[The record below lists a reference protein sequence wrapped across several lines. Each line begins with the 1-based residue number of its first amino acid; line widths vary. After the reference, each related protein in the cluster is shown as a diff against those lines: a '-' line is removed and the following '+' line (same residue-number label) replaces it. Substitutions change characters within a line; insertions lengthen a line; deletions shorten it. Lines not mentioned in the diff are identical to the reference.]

1 MKINRI
7 YLSCIRYIAN
17 VILNS
22 VNLIYLYIDNDEI
35 SKIVKNMDLY
45 GSHR

>member
-1 MKINRI
+1 MKINCI

-22 VNLIYLYIDNDEI
+22 VNLIYLYIDNDVL
-35 SKIVKNMDLY
+35 KIVKNRLIW
-45 GSHR
+45 